1 MAVQDKRFEMEWGG
15 RPLIIE
21 AGTLAQQANGAVTV
35 QYGET
40 MVLATAVCAEP
51 REGTDFFPL
60 TVDFEERMYAAG
72 RIPGSRFV
80 RREGRPSEKA
90 ILTGRLIDRT
100 IRPLFPRDFMNDVH
114 VVVTTLSADTENYL
128 DIPGLIGAATALCI
142 SDIPFNGPALG
153 VKVGY
158 VNGEYVLNP
167 TYEQLDTGDLELV
180 IGGSRKGINMIETGA
195 RQLSEEVI
203 IGAIEF
209 GWQHAE
215 PVFTFLEQIITEI
228 GKPKMTDFVRRLIP
242 QEALEA
248 VQSYVGER
256 MREAL
261 QHQGKA
267 ERDLAL
273 NMLRSEV
280 LASLQPQFPDNPDVV
295 REAFE
300 EIVKKEVRSLALD
313 EGKRV
318 DGRGAEEIRP
328 LRCQV
333 GFVPRAHGSA
343 LFSRGETQAIN
354 ITTLGSVGDEKLVDS
369 LGEEEAKR
377 FMHHYNFPPYCTG
390 EAKPIRGPGR
400 REIGHGALAEKALVP
415 VVPGEEVF
423 PYTIRVV
430 SEILSSNGSTSM
442 ASVCGTSLS
451 LMDAGVPI
459 SDAVAGISI
468 GLVMD
473 DYEAVGRG
481 EGRYLLLTD
490 IMGIEDHCGDMDFK
504 VAGTRKGITAIQLD
518 LKAEALPMRLI
529 PEILE
534 RARVAR
540 NFILDAMAAVLP
552 TPRSELSAYAPRI
565 LTLQI
570 PVDKIGEVI
579 GPGGK
584 TIRGITERT
593 GTKIDIE
600 DDGTVFIAATN
611 PAGGEEAYRTIQNM
625 VKEVAVGEE
634 YTGKVTRVLNFGAF
648 VEILPGKEG
657 LIHISELEWRHV
669 DNVEDVLNVG
679 DEVRVKVKEI
689 DDQGRINLTRRE
701 LLPRPT
707 GYVERP
713 RTSHS
718 IRRPEASRKGR
729 PRY

>member
-1 MAVQDKRFEMEWGG
+1 
-15 RPLIIE
+15 
-21 AGTLAQQANGAVTV
+21 
-35 QYGET
+35 
-40 MVLATAVCAEP
+40 
-51 REGTDFFPL
+51 
-60 TVDFEERMYAAG
+60 
-72 RIPGSRFV
+72 
-80 RREGRPSEKA
+80 
-90 ILTGRLIDRT
+90 
-100 IRPLFPRDFMNDVH
+100 
-114 VVVTTLSADTENYL
+114 
-128 DIPGLIGAATALCI
+128 
-142 SDIPFNGPALG
+142 
-153 VKVGY
+153 
-158 VNGEYVLNP
+158 
-167 TYEQLDTGDLELV
+167 
-180 IGGSRKGINMIETGA
+180 
-195 RQLSEEVI
+195 
-203 IGAIEF
+203 
-209 GWQHAE
+209 
-215 PVFTFLEQIITEI
+215 
-228 GKPKMTDFVRRLIP
+228 
-242 QEALEA
+242 
-248 VQSYVGER
+248 
-256 MREAL
+256 
-261 QHQGKA
+261 
-267 ERDLAL
+267 
-273 NMLRSEV
+273 
-280 LASLQPQFPDNPDVV
+280 
-295 REAFE
+295 
-300 EIVKKEVRSLALD
+300 
-313 EGKRV
+313 
-318 DGRGAEEIRP
+318 
-328 LRCQV
+328 
-333 GFVPRAHGSA
+333 
-343 LFSRGETQAIN
+343 
-354 ITTLGSVGDEKLVDS
+354 
-369 LGEEEAKR
+369 
-377 FMHHYNFPPYCTG
+377 
-390 EAKPIRGPGR
+390 
-400 REIGHGALAEKALVP
+400 

-473 DYEAVGRG
+473 DFEAVGRG